1 MIEDETKEEAK
12 VDTEAKEPLI
22 EDEDKQEPANEA
34 EEKEAELEDKAEEK
48 LVTDQPKD
56 EEIEVAEPKEVSAAS
71 EVEEQKLEKDAAEP
85 EIQDGEALK
94 GDDNIEKQ
102 IKENPIELVDQPSQF
117 KYEPVELPNKETLDK
132 LQDKPVLLKHY
143 QELNAI
149 GVGSIANR
157 IEDPNKVIELGSGLR
172 MTQQQLLDI
181 AAKRV
186 APVITNINDE
196 VSKTRQEDE
205 IKRQQGLDNKV
216 KKHESKLQSDF
227 EKYLGKIGKK
237 RTNSI
242 KKLKKSWLISK
253 L

>member
-1 MIEDETKEEAK
+1 MT
-12 VDTEAKEPLI
+12 T
-22 EDEDKQEPANEA
+22 
-34 EEKEAELEDKAEEK
+34 
-48 LVTDQPKD
+48 
-56 EEIEVAEPKEVSAAS
+56 
-71 EVEEQKLEKDAAEP
+71 
-85 EIQDGEALK
+85 LK
-94 GDDNIEKQ
+94 NKS
-102 IKENPIELVDQPSQF
+102 KENPIELVDQPSQF

-205 IKRQQGLDNKV
+205 IKRQQGWTTRSRSMKV
-216 KKHESKLQSDF
+216 NCNPILKSILVKLVRKGQ
-227 EKYLGKIGKK
+227 IQ
-237 RTNSI
+237 
-242 KKLKKSWLISK
+242 
-253 L
+253 

>member
-1 MIEDETKEEAK
+1 MLLNQKFK
-12 VDTEAKEPLI
+12 M
-22 EDEDKQEPANEA
+22 
-34 EEKEAELEDKAEEK
+34 EKHSKAM
-48 LVTDQPKD
+48 TT
-56 EEIEVAEPKEVSAAS
+56 
-71 EVEEQKLEKDAAEP
+71 
-85 EIQDGEALK
+85 LK
-94 GDDNIEKQ
+94 NKS
-102 IKENPIELVDQPSQF
+102 KENPIELVDQPSQF